1 MENAGVNKM
10 ERIVLDFYNKE
21 VDSIL
26 DMRINVKPESGWN
39 KDFLTYWRISTYV
52 DTLGL
57 SEGRRTE
64 VYITLKDFFFNHLD
78 EFQNFMLGLSDNVL
92 DEEENKQKALQYLHK
107 LYGDNQWTR

>member
-1 MENAGVNKM
+1 MEQ
-10 ERIVLDFYNKE
+10 IVLDFYNKE
-21 VDSIL
+21 LNNIL
-26 DMRINVKPESGWN
+26 DMRINVKPGFN
-39 KDFLTYWRISTYV
+39 KDFLTYGQIATYV

-78 EFQNFMLGLSDNVL
+78 EFQNIMLGLPDNVL

-107 LYGDNQWTR
+107 LYGDK